1 LALKL
6 PSLFFFV
13 GFLACLS
20 ALWRGTDLTQAE
32 NLLMVAL
39 FAFNPELV
47 GFLDQIL
54 SDIPFLFF
62 ATLTLFLVKAA
73 PMWNIAWYV
82 VLGAVIAIAASIRS
96 TGIVLLLSFLIVQV
110 YELWRSRDKPTT
122 VRTIMQNVFI
132 VSGVFG
138 LMRLLYALLFPGGEE
153 SYFEHYQAFQLQTV
167 FEFINK
173 YFLLFQEFFGET
185 PSWKF
190 LYHVLFI
197 FFLIG
202 IWHRR
207 RQEMFFI
214 VFFLLWM
221 VLLVTWPPWQG
232 IRFIF
237 PLLPIFIYFTFRG
250 MKFVVL
256 DLLPAKYQ
264 RPGYVLLHGF
274 WLLVVVLFLFNSASQ
289 AYATLQNSRSIP
301 GAYDAHSME
310 MYDYI
315 KKETAPESV
324 LVFFKPRAMRLMTG
338 HDAIM
343 SVECERMLLG
353 DYIVLSRRIRI
364 AENHQIPP
372 EELAACNLPLRE
384 VFKNGRFVIYKIEK

>member
-1 LALKL
+1 
-6 PSLFFFV
+6 
-13 GFLACLS
+13 
-20 ALWRGTDLTQAE
+20 
-32 NLLMVAL
+32 
-39 FAFNPELV
+39 
-47 GFLDQIL
+47 
-54 SDIPFLFF
+54 
-62 ATLTLFLVKAA
+62 
-73 PMWNIAWYV
+73 
-82 VLGAVIAIAASIRS
+82 
-96 TGIVLLLSFLIVQV
+96 
-110 YELWRSRDKPTT
+110 
-122 VRTIMQNVFI
+122 
-132 VSGVFG
+132 
-138 LMRLLYALLFPGGEE
+138 
-153 SYFEHYQAFQLQTV
+153 
-167 FEFINK
+167 
-173 YFLLFQEFFGET
+173 
-185 PSWKF
+185 
-190 LYHVLFI
+190 
-197 FFLIG
+197 
-202 IWHRR
+202 
-207 RQEMFFI
+207 
-214 VFFLLWM
+214 M